1 MRNFYFNGCVTRPL
15 KRFMSLGSLKPRI
28 EWYRVKNYDRIYL
41 CKATVQ
47 NQRTE
52 GPESRTDGETLI
64 FWE

>member
-1 MRNFYFNGCVTRPL
+1 MHFEN
-15 KRFMSLGSLKPRI
+15 
-28 EWYRVKNYDRIYL
+28 VK
-41 CKATVQ
+41 KKV